1 MLTKDNNII
10 NISCSSYGSP
20 GIGTY
25 MDAHLEVITFWDAAK
40 LILLLL
46 GINNDNLYGVN
57 YGKAR
62 IHCSLQDL
70 YGTVISLLKILSL
83 VQNANFFFFF
93 FFSSSTTY
101 GEYTSLI
108 GYE

>member
-25 MDAHLEVITFWDAAK
+25 MDAYLEVITFWDAAK

-70 YGTVISLLKILSL
+70 YCTVISLLKIFSL
-83 VQNANFFFFF
+83 VQNANFFF
-93 FFSSSTTY
+93 Y
-101 GEYTSLI
+101 
-108 GYE
+108 